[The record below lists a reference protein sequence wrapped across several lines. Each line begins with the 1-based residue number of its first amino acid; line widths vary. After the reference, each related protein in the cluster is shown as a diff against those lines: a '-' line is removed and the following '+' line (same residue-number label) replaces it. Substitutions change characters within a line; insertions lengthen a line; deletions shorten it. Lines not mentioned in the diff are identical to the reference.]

1 MGICSSTPSRT
12 WLRCAQDVL
21 RIKTGIVKESS
32 LFQYREVGTNVCL
45 CLFFFINRFCFLFK
59 GKEFSLLVMKWS
71 T

>member
-1 MGICSSTPSRT
+1 MGICSSTPIRT

-45 CLFFFINRFCFLFK
+45 CLLF
-59 GKEFSLLVMKWS
+59 FSLIDFVFYSKEKNFHS
-71 T
+71 

>member
-1 MGICSSTPSRT
+1 MGICSSTPIRT

-45 CLFFFINRFCFLFK
+45 CLFFFSLIDFVFYS
-59 GKEFSLLVMKWS
+59 KEKNFHS
-71 T
+71 